1 MPKKIVQNLLTAA
14 LMECCSPAL
23 VNKIATHAL
32 WLAAARAAEND
43 LNAFA
48 TKDPASRGSVEDI
61 AFGYSSYKAVLHY
74 RLAHAILDMAS
85 LGGDLDREIESVATL
100 VSARGKLL
108 SGAEIHPR
116 CHIGQRFVLD
126 HGWGT
131 VIGETSRIG
140 DDCYI
145 LGGVVLGATGISAN
159 PSGKRHPTLGNRA
172 EVGAFTRIFGDIVIG
187 DDVFISPH
195 CVITENIPSDSIVT
209 LKSALQ
215 LTRKRKSQRP
225 ATTLLDLF

>member
-1 MPKKIVQNLLTAA
+1 
-14 LMECCSPAL
+14 MECCSPAL
-23 VNKIATHAL
+23 VNKIATHAQCI
-32 WLAAARAAEND
+32 AAATAAEHD

-48 TKDPASRGSVEDI
+48 AKDPASRGSVEEI
-61 AFGYSSYKAVLHY
+61 ALGYSSYKAVLHY
-74 RLAHAILDMAS
+74 RLAHAILHMAS
-85 LGGDLDREIESVATL
+85 LDGDRNREIASVAAL

-116 CHIGQRFVLD
+116 CHIGRRLVLD

-145 LGGVVLGATGISAN
+145 LGGVVLGATGIAAN

-172 EVGAFTRIFGDIVIG
+172 EIGAFARIFGDIVIG
-187 DDVFISPH
+187 DDVFVSPH
-195 CVITENIPSDSIVT
+195 CVITENIPSDSVVT

-215 LTRKRKSQRP
+215 LTRKRKSKDP
-225 ATTLLDLF
+225 ARTLLDLS

>member
-1 MPKKIVQNLLTAA
+1 
-14 LMECCSPAL
+14 MECCSPAL
-23 VNKIATHAL
+23 VNRIATHPQ
-32 WLAAARAAEND
+32 WRAAATAAEHD

-48 TKDPASRGSVEDI
+48 AKDPASRGSVEEI

-74 RLAHAILDMAS
+74 RLAHAILHIAS
-85 LGGDLDREIESVATL
+85 PDDDRNREIASVATL

-116 CHIGQRFVLD
+116 CHIGRRFVLD

-140 DDCYI
+140 DDCYL

-159 PSGKRHPTLGNRA
+159 PSGKRHPTLGDRA

-187 DDVFISPH
+187 DDVFISSH
-195 CVITENIPSDSIVT
+195 CVITENVPSDSVVT

-215 LTRKRKSQRP
+215 LTRKRKPQRP
-225 ATTLLDLF
+225 ANTLLDLS

>member
-1 MPKKIVQNLLTAA
+1 
-14 LMECCSPAL
+14 MECCSPAL
-23 VNKIATHAL
+23 VNKIATHTRCI
-32 WLAAARAAEND
+32 AAVSAAEND
-43 LNAFA
+43 LDAFA
-48 TKDPASRGSVEDI
+48 AKDPASRGSVEEI

-85 LGGDLDREIESVATL
+85 LDGDPGREIESVATL

-116 CHIGQRFVLD
+116 CHIGRRFVLD

-131 VIGETSRIG
+131 VIGETSQIG

-145 LGGVVLGATGISAN
+145 LGGVVFGATGISAN

-172 EVGAFTRIFGDIVIG
+172 EVGAFTRIFGDIAIG

-215 LTRKRKSQRP
+215 LTRKRKSQCP
-225 ATTLLDLF
+225 AETLPNLS

>member
-1 MPKKIVQNLLTAA
+1 MPTDLVQNLLCAA
-14 LMECCSPAL
+14 MMECCTPAL
-23 VNKIATHAL
+23 VKTIARHTQFI
-32 WLAAARAAEND
+32 AAARAAEND

-48 TKDPASRGSVEDI
+48 AKDPASRGAVENI

-74 RLAHAILDMAS
+74 RLAHALLDIAR
-85 LGGDLDREIESVATL
+85 LDGDHGREIESAAAL

-116 CHIGQRFVLD
+116 CYIGRGFVLD

-159 PSGKRHPTLGNRA
+159 PSGKRHPTVGNRA
-172 EVGAFTRIFGDIVIG
+172 EIGAFTRIFGDVVIG
-187 DDVFISPH
+187 NDVFISPH
-195 CVITENIPSDSIVT
+195 CVITEDIPSDSIVT
-209 LKSALQ
+209 LKSELQ
-215 LTRKRKSQRP
+215 LTRRRQPQRS
-225 ATTLLDLF
+225 LESR

>member
-1 MPKKIVQNLLTAA
+1 
-14 LMECCSPAL
+14 MECCSPAL
-23 VNKIATHAL
+23 VDRIATHAQC
-32 WLAAARAAEND
+32 AAAAVAAAHD

-48 TKDPASRGSVEDI
+48 AKDPASRGSAEEI
-61 AFGYSSYKAVLHY
+61 AFGYSSFKAVLHY
-74 RLAHAILDMAS
+74 RLAHAILDMA
-85 LGGDLDREIESVATL
+85 LLEGDPDKAIESVAAL

-116 CHIGQRFVLD
+116 CHIGRRFVLD

-140 DDCYI
+140 DDCYV
-145 LGGVVLGATGISAN
+145 LGGVVLGAKGISGN

-172 EVGAFTRIFGDIVIG
+172 QVGAFTRIFGDIVIG

-195 CVITENIPSDSIVT
+195 CVITENVPAGSIVT

-215 LTRKRKSQRP
+215 LTRRRDSERP
-225 ATTLLDLF
+225 AETLIDLS